1 MTKDVAGATVWLAA
15 LRAAPEGSVTVQVNL
30 YVVPTV
36 APVTLR
42 AKTTPGVF
50 DSWVLAGIVVSA

>member
-1 MTKDVAGATVWLAA
+1 MAA

-50 DSWVLAGIVVSA
+50 DSWVLAGIIVSA